1 MEELKQ
7 RVLKHEG
14 KDIIGI
20 AVFMSWKNVIFI
32 PLSTWKSVFCLLF
45 MYVLAQAALKDKR
58 VCQAI
63 LAHPLNLYAL
73 NKPSV
78 YAMHKQRIIQRL
90 LC

>member
-1 MEELKQ
+1 
-7 RVLKHEG
+7 
-14 KDIIGI
+14 
-20 AVFMSWKNVIFI
+20 MS
-32 PLSTWKSVFCLLF
+32 LGALCR
-45 MYVLAQAALKDKR
+45 LAQATLKDKR

-63 LAHPLNLYAL
+63 LAHPLNLCAL

>member
-1 MEELKQ
+1 MITNISD
-7 RVLKHEG
+7 R
-14 KDIIGI
+14 KDTSFLSIDKALFNRIMFSCI
-20 AVFMSWKNVIFI
+20 LNSIFMS
-32 PLSTWKSVFCLLF
+32 LGALCR
-45 MYVLAQAALKDKR
+45 LAQTALKDKR

-63 LAHPLNLYAL
+63 LAHPLNLCAL